1 MDADPFPYMFRF
13 VEQLVWRGLLLAF
26 YTLLFSLHNRNEPAS
41 WDKPFLSLYQDFSC
55 CMCIRKKG
63 WWVYHIFHLW
73 LLYDCFFCHQH
84 IYYKKMLH
92 SLNNSCK
99 SCYLGYN
106 EIVTPGKKETKHF
119 LGNWCFIS
127 LSFYH
132 GWLWLVVSASGWSI
146 NLPDTLFYWP
156 QATITLFMSHSVSQ
170 SIIERT
176 NQVYLVINLNIFF
189 YIYSPAHHDC
199 EQNFLDVVLKTP
211 AH

>member
-106 EIVTPGKKETKHF
+106 EIVTPGKKRNK
-119 LGNWCFIS
+119 
-127 LSFYH
+127 
-132 GWLWLVVSASGWSI
+132 
-146 NLPDTLFYWP
+146 TLFRKLMFYFT
-156 QATITLFMSHSVSQ
+156 QFLSRVTLVGGQCQWMVNQLAWYTFLLTPSHHN
-170 SIIERT
+170 I
-176 NQVYLVINLNIFF
+176 VYVPLCFPEYNWT
-189 YIYSPAHHDC
+189 D
-199 EQNFLDVVLKTP
+199 
-211 AH
+211 